1 MPASYEDG
9 VFLECDADLQDIVG
23 TYTGTDG
30 KTSTWSQP
38 SSLPATSTLPWTP
51 RIPASSN
58 CRTYQSTDLFAAAV
72 SLCWCLPAL
81 RES

>member
-1 MPASYEDG
+1 MPAAYEDN

-30 KTSTWSQP
+30 KTTTWSQP

-51 RIPASSN
+51 RVPSSSN
-58 CRTYQSTDLFAAAV
+58 CRTYTSSDLFPATLLGYQV
-72 SLCWCLPAL
+72 S
-81 RES
+81 